1 LTRFL
6 VAPDSFKGTFS
17 AAAVAD
23 AIAAGIEAGGGGAER
38 CPVADGGEG
47 TMEVLLS
54 ALGGER
60 RTATVRDPLRRPIEA
75 SFALL

>member
-1 LTRFL
+1 MSRRFL
-6 VAPDSFKGTFS
+6 VAPDSFKGTFE

-23 AIAAGIEAGGGGAER
+23 AIAAGVEAEGGAADR

-47 TMEVLLS
+47 TMEVLLA

-60 RTATVRDPLRRPIEA
+60 RTAPVHDPSPTVR
-75 SFALL
+75 